1 MYIYIYVGG
10 LTDFAQGGVTEAT
23 LPIHVTIIRWF
34 IVLFP
39 ALDVTSAFPLNA
51 IVLGNN
57 LTHFSSPLTAASG
70 ATSGAGTGQH
80 HEQTAIS
87 TPGSPRTPAIHD
99 TNTTTRSTIGWI
111 YTWDTAEVE
120 RSIRRLVRRICR
132 ISVRKRKIF
141 MRLLAAVP
149 PLLGAA
155 YIHDLGKVTDF
166 TGITALAIA
175 FVFPA
180 ILAIASERK
189 CVLLDLDLKT
199 PNSHILTSSYIQ
211 YTSASLGIFLCVY
224 VLINLLY
231 S

>member
-1 MYIYIYVGG
+1 
-10 LTDFAQGGVTEAT
+10 
-23 LPIHVTIIRWF
+23 
-34 IVLFP
+34 
-39 ALDVTSAFPLNA
+39 
-51 IVLGNN
+51 
-57 LTHFSSPLTAASG
+57 
-70 ATSGAGTGQH
+70 
-80 HEQTAIS
+80 
-87 TPGSPRTPAIHD
+87 
-99 TNTTTRSTIGWI
+99 
-111 YTWDTAEVE
+111 
-120 RSIRRLVRRICR
+120 
-132 ISVRKRKIF
+132 

-175 FVFPA
+175 FIFPA
-180 ILAIASERK
+180 VLAIASERK
-189 CVLLDLDLKT
+189 CVLLGLDLKT